1 MTKCAT
7 ILQAAILCIHF
18 WECIESI
25 IAAWQKNKVLLTN
38 VFCVLAQLQSGTNM
52 SQHNDLVKMSH
63 VHNKSFVKQL
73 GKKVLYVNNDPLSL
87 LSMLFATLKRL
98 RERER
103 NSEWRD
109 ENYLVLGIIVLCN
122 FCSWL
127 YFFFVA
133 WLIFYHVLRV
143 FHNLAAVVGN
153 GVAEKSLLSSKRYT
167 AQEALAVGLVDKVVP
182 KDEVLA
188 ATKSQMEE
196 LTAFSGGICSLNLN
210 ALSTF
215 KIPVCAFTVGSHG
228 CSDRIRPASI
238 RIWLTVNK
246 YSNWPMLVWNCCSVC
261 CSLFLSSYHVVV
273 LSRRFRKWNV
283 VV

>member
-1 MTKCAT
+1 MISWKWAMSTTKA
-7 ILQAAILCIHF
+7 L
-18 WECIESI
+18 WNS
-25 IAAWQKNKVLLTN
+25 W
-38 VFCVLAQLQSGTNM
+38 
-52 SQHNDLVKMSH
+52 
-63 VHNKSFVKQL
+63 
-73 GKKVLYVNNDPLSL
+73 KKKLLYVNNDPPSL
-87 LSMLFATLKRL
+87 FSMLLATLKSL

-103 NSEWRD
+103 NSEWRN
-109 ENYLVLGIIVLCN
+109 ENDSFLGIIVLCN

-133 WLIFYHVLRV
+133 WLIVYHILRV

-153 GVAEKSLLSSKRYT
+153 GVAEKALLSSKRYT

-215 KIPVCAFTVGSHG
+215 KIPVVNHG
-228 CSDRIRPASI
+228 CSDRIRPASN
-238 RIWLTVNK
+238 R
-246 YSNWPMLVWNCCSVC
+246 NWT
-261 CSLFLSSYHVVV
+261 
-273 LSRRFRKWNV
+273 
-283 VV
+283 